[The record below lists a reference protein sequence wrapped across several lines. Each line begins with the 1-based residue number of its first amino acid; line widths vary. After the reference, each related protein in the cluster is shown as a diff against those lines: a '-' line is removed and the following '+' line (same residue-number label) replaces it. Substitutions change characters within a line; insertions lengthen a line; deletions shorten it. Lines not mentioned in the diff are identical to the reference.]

1 MIISDHQI
9 IHQLEKRL
17 ADPLPGSHHQLKMAP
32 INGRAYLQPNEN
44 HRKACVM
51 ILLHPQV
58 GEWHMTYIKRTSHN
72 PDDRHAGQI
81 SFPGGKV
88 DREDNSMEACA
99 LRETEEEIGIYRE
112 KIEVIGELTSLY
124 VHVSNFLV
132 YPFVGFINE
141 KPSFVR
147 QESEVADILTP
158 QLSYMVDHN
167 IVRKGDVSVR
177 NTTIRDM
184 PFYNLHGKI
193 LWGATA
199 MITSEFLTV
208 LREAEKY

>member
-1 MIISDHQI
+1 MIISEHQI

-17 ADPLPGSHHQLKMAP
+17 ADPLPGSHHQLQMAP
-32 INGRAYLQPNEN
+32 INGSAYLEPDEN

-51 ILLHPQV
+51 ILLYPQN

-88 DREDNSMEACA
+88 DEEDKSFLACA
-99 LRETEEEIGIYRE
+99 IRETEEEVGIYRE

-132 YPFVGFINE
+132 YPFVGFISE

-147 QESEVADILTP
+147 QESEVADIITP
-158 QLSYMVDHN
+158 RLSYMGDQK
-167 IVRKGDVSVR
+167 IIKSGDIPVRGMVIK
-177 NTTIRDM
+177 DM
-184 PFYNLHGKI
+184 PYYDLHGKV

-199 MITSEFLTV
+199 MITSEFLTA
-208 LREAEKY
+208 LREAENY